1 MSRTFS
7 DDELQTWEV
16 FATGGRF
23 GLAVRAKV
31 VFQCMSDPARPPRVM
46 EVDGDEADA
55 EALVHDSQEDR
66 LRQLLRESKIL
77 E

>member
-1 MSRTFS
+1 MSRTFN
-7 DDELQTWEV
+7 DEELQTWEA

-31 VFQCMSDPARPPRVM
+31 VFQCVSDQARPVRFV
-46 EVDGDEADA
+46 EVVGDEADA
-55 EALVHDSQEDR
+55 EALVHDSREDR

>member
-1 MSRTFS
+1 MSRTFN
-7 DDELQTWEV
+7 DDELQTWEA

-31 VFQCMSDPARPPRVM
+31 VFHCVSDRTRPPRVV
-46 EVDGDEADA
+46 EVEGDEANA
-55 EALVHDSQEDR
+55 EALVHDSQAVR
-66 LRQLLRESKIL
+66 LRQLLRQSKIL